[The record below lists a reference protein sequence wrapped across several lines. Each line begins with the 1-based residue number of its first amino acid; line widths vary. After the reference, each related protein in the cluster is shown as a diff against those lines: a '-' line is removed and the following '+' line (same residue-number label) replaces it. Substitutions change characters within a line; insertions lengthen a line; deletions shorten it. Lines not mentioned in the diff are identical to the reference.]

1 MKLKLPENIE
11 DITLDQYQKYTVLVG
26 REDLDEISFNK
37 RLISIFTDL
46 KFRDIEKVAYKDYEF
61 IVAQITLALTQEA
74 EFKSTFKINGVEF
87 GFIPNLNDISTGEY
101 VDLSTHGT
109 TIENMHKVM
118 AVLFRPIKSKD
129 FFGNYEIEPYTG
141 TKRYA
146 ELMKYTPLSIVNGA
160 LVFFY
165 NLSKELR
172 IATQKST
179 IAVQAKVN
187 ELQAISKNGDGT
199 QQ

>member
-46 KFRDIEKVAYKDYEF
+46 KFRDIEKVAYKDYEL

-141 TKRYA
+141 TKQYA

-172 IATQKST
+172 IATQKYT

>member
-1 MKLKLPENIE
+1 MKINLPENIE
-11 DITLDQYQKYTVLVG
+11 DITLDQYQKYSVLVA

-129 FFGNYEIEPYTG
+129 FFGNYEIESYTG
-141 TKRYA
+141 TKQYA
-146 ELMKYTPLSIVNGA
+146 ELMKYTPLNIVNGA

-179 IAVQAKVN
+179 KVLQAKVN
-187 ELQAISKNGDGT
+187 ELQAILKNGDGM

>member
-172 IATQKST
+172 IATQKYT
-179 IAVQAKVN
+179 TAVQAKVN

>member
-1 MKLKLPENIE
+1 MKLRLPENIE
-11 DITLDQYQKYTVLVG
+11 DITLDQYQKYTLLVG
-26 REDLDEISFNK
+26 REDLDETSFNK

-74 EFKSTFKINGVEF
+74 EFKSTFKINDIEF
-87 GFIPNLNDISTGEY
+87 AFIPNLDNISTGEY

-118 AVLFRPIKSKD
+118 AVLFRPIKNKD

-141 TKRYA
+141 TKQYA
-146 ELMKYTPLSIVNGA
+146 ELMRYTPLSVVNGA

-172 IATQKST
+172 IATQKSMT
-179 IAVQAKVN
+179 AAQVKVN
-187 ELQAISKNGDGT
+187 GLQAILKSGGGM

>member
-1 MKLKLPENIE
+1 
-11 DITLDQYQKYTVLVG
+11 
-26 REDLDEISFNK
+26 
-37 RLISIFTDL
+37 
-46 KFRDIEKVAYKDYEF
+46 
-61 IVAQITLALTQEA
+61 VAQITLALTQEA

-129 FFGNYEIEPYTG
+129 FFGNYDIEPYTG
-141 TKRYA
+141 TKQYA

-179 IAVQAKVN
+179 IAAQAKVN

>member
-1 MKLKLPENIE
+1 MKINLPENIE
-11 DITLDQYQKYTVLVG
+11 DITLDQYQKYSVLVA

-74 EFKSTFKINGVEF
+74 DFKSTFKINGVEF

-129 FFGNYEIEPYTG
+129 FFGNYEIESYTG
-141 TKRYA
+141 TKQYA
-146 ELMKYTPLSIVNGA
+146 ELMKYTPLNIVNGA

-179 IAVQAKVN
+179 KVLQAKVN
-187 ELQAISKNGDGT
+187 ELQAILKNGDGM

>member
-1 MKLKLPENIE
+1 MKINLPENIE
-11 DITLDQYQKYTVLVG
+11 DITLDQYQKYSVLVA
-26 REDLDEISFNK
+26 REDIDEISFNK

-109 TIENMHKVM
+109 TIENMHKIM

-129 FFGNYEIEPYTG
+129 FFGNYEIESYTG
-141 TKRYA
+141 TKQYA
-146 ELMKYTPLSIVNGA
+146 ELMKYTPLNIVNGA

-179 IAVQAKVN
+179 KVLQAKVN
-187 ELQAISKNGDGT
+187 ELQAILKNGDGM

>member
-172 IATQKST
+172 IATQKYT
-179 IAVQAKVN
+179 TVVQAKVN

>member
-1 MKLKLPENIE
+1 MKINLPENIE
-11 DITLDQYQKYTVLVG
+11 DITLDQYQKYSVLVA

-129 FFGNYEIEPYTG
+129 FFGNYEIESYTG
-141 TKRYA
+141 TKQYA
-146 ELMKYTPLSIVNGA
+146 ELMKYTPLNIVNGA

-187 ELQAISKNGDGT
+187 ELQAILKNGDGT

>member
-1 MKLKLPENIE
+1 
-11 DITLDQYQKYTVLVG
+11 
-26 REDLDEISFNK
+26 
-37 RLISIFTDL
+37 
-46 KFRDIEKVAYKDYEF
+46 
-61 IVAQITLALTQEA
+61 
-74 EFKSTFKINGVEF
+74 
-87 GFIPNLNDISTGEY
+87 
-101 VDLSTHGT
+101 
-109 TIENMHKVM
+109 M
-118 AVLFRPIKSKD
+118 AVLFRRIKSKD

-141 TKRYA
+141 TKQYA

-179 IAVQAKVN
+179 IEVQAKVN
-187 ELQAISKNGDGT
+187 ELQAILKNGDGT